1 MSRKTTVPN
10 LKINL
15 PAVKKGLKFGCCT
28 TYLVVFLPDMSE
40 LGRQPQQTNIVIF
53 ASGRGSNAAA
63 IIHYFKQRKDVAVV
77 AIVCNN
83 PNAGVLAFA
92 ENESVPVLLV
102 TKESFPGVDFFAKLD
117 SLRPDWIV
125 LAGFLWKIPDTLVSR
140 FEGRM
145 INLHPALLPNYGGKG
160 MYGNKVHEAVVAA
173 REKQSGI
180 TIHFVNEHYDEGN
193 IILQAHCPVLPE
205 DDALTLA
212 AKIAGLEH
220 FYLPRVLEY
229 LIESNK
235 E

>member
-1 MSRKTTVPN
+1 
-10 LKINL
+10 
-15 PAVKKGLKFGCCT
+15 
-28 TYLVVFLPDMSE
+28 MSE

-63 IIHYFKQRKDVAVV
+63 IIHYFKQRNDVTVV

-83 PNAGVLAFA
+83 PNAGVIALA

-102 TKESFPGVDFFAKLD
+102 TKESFSGADFFAKLD

-145 INLHPALLPNYGGKG
+145 INLHPALLPKYGGKG
-160 MYGNKVHEAVVAA
+160 MYGKNVHEAVIAA
-173 REKQSGI
+173 KEKQSGI

-193 IILQAHCPVLPE
+193 IILQAHCPVVSE
-205 DDALTLA
+205 DDAASLA

-229 LIESNK
+229 LIQSNK